1 MARIRRAG
9 RGDSRKV
16 SRIDRA
22 HPTLQSGVSR
32 FARAGRDDSHGRRR
46 RRGGGEAG
54 DVTTEREPTIRP
66 DGADTSFPKTLA
78 KRTRLILDA
87 LPDPN
92 GTRLIDLGCGAG
104 GYTLALL
111 ELGLDATGVEIDDA
125 KVEEF
130 RRRAPDRADR
140 VTLADLA
147 DAPFPDASFDAALLN
162 EVIEH
167 APDERAALAEAR
179 RLLKPG
185 GTLIVFA
192 PNRLY
197 PFETHGVYRKNS
209 DRRLP
214 FHTPFVPYVPNALA
228 RRWWRPWA
236 RNYFPW
242 ELRALVREAGFRI
255 EKTAYV
261 WQAFD
266 GAYSPTMPAPLR
278 FVAKLAQAVAPFAE
292 RLPLVNRFGA
302 VSTMVVGRRG

>member
-1 MARIRRAG
+1 MTS
-9 RGDSRKV
+9 D
-16 SRIDRA
+16 
-22 HPTLQSGVSR
+22 
-32 FARAGRDDSHGRRR
+32 
-46 RRGGGEAG
+46 
-54 DVTTEREPTIRP
+54 REPTIRP

-111 ELGLDATGVEIDDA
+111 ELGVDATGVEIDGA

-167 APDERAALAEAR
+167 VPDERAALAEAR

-185 GTLIVFA
+185 GALVIFA
-192 PNRLY
+192 PNRWY

-214 FHTPFVPYVPNALA
+214 FYTPFVPYAPAWVA
-228 RRWWRPWA
+228 RRLWRPWA
-236 RNYFPW
+236 RNYFPR

-255 EKTAYV
+255 ERTAFV
-261 WQAFD
+261 WQTFD
-266 GAYSPTMPAPLR
+266 GAYSRLMPAPLR
-278 FVAKLAQAVAPFAE
+278 LAAKIAQALAPLGE
-292 RLPLVNRFGA
+292 RLPLVKRFGA